1 MQTKKYLWLNNKVM
15 QTVEANTRN
24 ETKKFFEEVKYFN
37 QQQSTLPTTCK
48 DFANNVISQ
57 TEQVLKRWKEY
68 FYNILN
74 PKEALSTSVC
84 ITKSSSENYEVSS
97 PMCNKICTIINK
109 LKSNKAAGI
118 DNIPLEFIKSG
129 GRTSKHKLYTLIL
142 KIWDKEQLPTQ
153 WNEGNICPICK
164 KGDRLKCNNYLIL
177 HIKYLLYY

>member
-1 MQTKKYLWLNNKVM
+1 MGKKKILWLNNKVM
-15 QTVEANTRN
+15 QTDEANR
-24 ETKKFFEEVKYFN
+24 YFN
-37 QQQSTLPTTCK
+37 QQESTLPTNCK

-57 TEQVLKRWKEY
+57 IEQVLKSWKEY

-74 PKEALSTSVC
+74 PKEALSTPVS

-97 PMCNKICTIINK
+97 PMHNEICTIINK

-118 DNIPLEFIKSG
+118 HNIPPEFIKSG
-129 GRTSKHKLYTLIL
+129 GRTLKQKLYTLIL